1 MIDKNNPK
9 YERLIQVSNPATV
22 MRKANAYLGAGNFEL
37 FISNAKNH
45 KYMVLN
51 KENGRKINFGNISYE
66 DYTKH
71 GDETRRQSYLARS
84 GKIKG
89 NWQDSKF
96 SPNNLSRNLLW

>member
-9 YERLIQVSNPATV
+9 YEKLIQVSNPATV
-22 MRKANAYLGAGNFEL
+22 MRKANAYLGKGNFEL

-45 KYMVLN
+45 KYMVIN
-51 KENGRKINFGNISYE
+51 KENGRKINFE
-66 DYTKH
+66 DHTKH

-89 NWQDSKF
+89 NWADSKF